1 MKTVYIKA
9 GDTISYQGQS
19 QQAKIDLLADIP
31 DEAQQFDSEGV
42 EIVMYVER

>member
-1 MKTVYIKA
+1 METAYIKA
-9 GDTISYQGQS
+9 GDTISYQGQI
-19 QQAKIDLLADIP
+19 QQAQTELLADIP

>member
-19 QQAKIDLLADIP
+19 QTFKVDLLAEIP
-31 DEAQQFDSEGV
+31 DEAQQFSSEGF